1 MPLRLYALLCGLLLS
16 VPGGGRADEAD
27 KDADRLQGTWAVL
40 TNESGG
46 GKTDEEYNRR
56 DGYRLVVAGR
66 RLTWK
71 SKSVGDNEVA
81 FRLDPAKTPKALDLD
96 VRDGRVGN
104 ECIYELDGDRLRI
117 CIAHF
122 GQPRPTEFRATAKA
136 SLLVLRR
143 AKG

>member
-1 MPLRLYALLCGLLLS
+1 MRLSAILCGLLVS
-16 VPGGGRADEAD
+16 VPGGGRADDAD
-27 KDADRLQGTWAVL
+27 KDADRLQCTWVVV
-40 TNESGG
+40 TNESEG
-46 GKTDEEYNRR
+46 GKADEEYNRR

-71 SKSVGDNEVA
+71 SKSVGDTEVA
-81 FRLDPAKTPKALDLD
+81 FRLDPTKAPKALDLD

-122 GQPRPTEFRATAKA
+122 GQPRPTEFRATAKT

-143 AKG
+143 VKG